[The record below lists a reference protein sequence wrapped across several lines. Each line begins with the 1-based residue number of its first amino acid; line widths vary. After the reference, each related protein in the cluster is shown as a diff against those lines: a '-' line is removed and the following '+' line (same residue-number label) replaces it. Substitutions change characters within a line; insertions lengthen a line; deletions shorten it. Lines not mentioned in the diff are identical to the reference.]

1 MSELIFSRARR
12 RLIRARAM
20 AAPADSHWLLDRMA
34 EELVDRLSFLT
45 LDIRQALVFGH
56 GGTQLRRHLPSD
68 ATLTRC
74 DLENG
79 PGVDLVAEED
89 RLPLA
94 DASQDLI
101 LACGTLDTIDDL
113 PGALILIRRALRPGG
128 LFLGAIM
135 GAGSLGQLRTQLHT
149 AEADI
154 TGQMALRFHPQID
167 VRSAGDLLFR
177 AGFSTPVAD
186 QEDITVS
193 YSSWSRLRAD
203 IRGTGISNALQT
215 CQPLP
220 RAVAHQ
226 LLAEATTDTWP
237 EQFSPIYLTGWAPS
251 AGEHRPAG
259 PVKSIF

>member
-1 MSELIFSRARR
+1 MSDEIFSRARR

-20 AAPADSHWLLDRMA
+20 TAPADSHWLLDRMA

-45 LDIRQALVFGH
+45 LDVRQALVFGH
-56 GGTQLRRHLPSD
+56 GAAQVSAYLPSS
-68 ATLTRC
+68 ASLIRC
-74 DLENG
+74 DLAAG
-79 PGVDLVAEED
+79 PDIDIVAEED
-89 RLPLA
+89 RLPIA

-101 LACGTLDTIDDL
+101 LGCGTLDTIDDL

-128 LFLGAIM
+128 VFLGAIL
-135 GAGSLGQLRTQLHT
+135 GAGSLEHLRSRLQSLE
-149 AEADI
+149 AEL

-186 QEDITVS
+186 QDDISVS
-193 YSSWSRLRAD
+193 YSNLSRLRSDLRA
-203 IRGTGISNALQT
+203 TGASHALKT

-220 RAVAHQ
+220 RKVAQH
-226 LLAEATTDTWP
+226 LLQASETAAWP
-237 EQFSPIYLTGWAPS
+237 EKFAPIYLTGWAPVV
-251 AGEHRPAG
+251 GEQRPSG